1 MMRVMGFD
9 TFVSGINEVMT
20 AVIFV
25 SFSFTGTNITFEASL
40 WSFLGNLIY
49 FCLAG

>member
-25 SFSFTGTNITFEASL
+25 GLSFGFA
-40 WSFLGNLIY
+40 GNY
-49 FCLAG
+49 M